1 MVEEILHEGHDPGV
15 IGGGRQD
22 DLAVAE
28 GVLQGLGHVAAGE
41 IRHRHLGAA
50 LLAQEV
56 RQLLRRGGG
65 VAVEAGVGDEDALA
79 LHAVAAPGLVEVQ
92 HVGDGLR
99 QDGAV
104 EGADGGNVQPGGLL
118 ENGLDL
124 GAVLAHDVEV
134 VAPGLAVPVLLRV
147 QGAELAEGVR
157 AEEDLLRALIA
168 HHDLRPVDH
177 GGGDEVEHVA
187 AQGELVPLLHREG
200 GGEVQPREVLGKE
213 REGLGPAHEFHLRP
227 ALHHRLNAG
236 GVVRLDVV
244 DDEVVR
250 LPAREG
256 GFQVFQVLRALVVVH
271 GVQDGHLLV
280 QDHVGIVGHAVGDHI
295 LALEEIDVVIVDA
308 DVADAVSHRFF
319 LLASDAPP
327 GRRNLPEIV

>member
-1 MVEEILHEGHDPGV
+1 M
-15 IGGGRQD
+15 
-22 DLAVAE
+22 
-28 GVLQGLGHVAAGE
+28 
-41 IRHRHLGAA
+41 
-50 LLAQEV
+50 
-56 RQLLRRGGG
+56 
-65 VAVEAGVGDEDALA
+65 
-79 LHAVAAPGLVEVQ
+79 
-92 HVGDGLR
+92 GDGLR
-99 QDGAV
+99 QDRPV
-104 EGADGGNVQPGGLL
+104 EGADGGNVQPRRLL
-118 ENGLDL
+118 EDGLDL

-177 GGGDEVEHVA
+177 GGGDEVQHVA

-200 GGEVQPREVLGKE
+200 GGEVQPRKVLPKE
-213 REGLGPAHEFHLRP
+213 REGLGSAHEFYFRP

-236 GVVRLDVV
+236 GVVGLDVV

-250 LPAREG
+250 LPAGQG
-256 GFQVFQVLRALVVVH
+256 GVQIVQELRALVVVH

-295 LALEEIDVVIVDA
+295 LALEKIDVVIVDA
-308 DVADAVSHRFF
+308 DIADAVRHRDL
-319 LLASDAPP
+319 LLASDVPP
-327 GRRNLPEIV
+327 ERQNFDGDSIAEKPFRRKPESAFAGKSCALPENGVFRRGASGSIPHFATDSAGASGQTTIWVSQAGSRSVSGRSPASHTTFAKEEAA